1 MVCVCVCVCVCV
13 QLDCAC
19 QVQALELT
27 LPTTPKEKNFSSVQF
42 KKNSG
47 FQGMGEE
54 GGAPPF
60 SESISDVFLGCPST
74 HSLCRCMAGNSEK
87 WKEPE
92 CLSVWKWLNN
102 DVHLVSSASS
112 QQ

>member
-1 MVCVCVCVCVCV
+1 MCMCVCVCVCVCV

-19 QVQALELT
+19 QVQALGLT

-42 KKNSG
+42 IFKKNAS
-47 FQGMGEE
+47 FQEREKKEE
-54 GGAPPF
+54 PLHSLSLSQVP
-60 SESISDVFLGCPST
+60 FLGVRD

-92 CLSVWKWLNN
+92 CLSIWKWSNN
-102 DVHLVSSASS
+102 DRASS